1 MGFWTG
7 NNTLSTGEQMFK
19 RKLFF
24 WLEKLKITPAERM
37 TITGLIVLMMV
48 LGILNLVLTP
58 SSPFSEDYSVLEE
71 QFRQRTEFI
80 EARERELMKRYE
92 PPVAQPEIVKNNAD
106 TITADTAQD
115 HEQIT
120 AEKKA
125 QSLEINVNTASLNE
139 LQELPGIGPAYS
151 KRIIEYRKKHG
162 GFSAV
167 DELIKI
173 KGIGKKRLEKLQ
185 PFVKLKDP
193 D

>member
-1 MGFWTG
+1 
-7 NNTLSTGEQMFK
+7 MFK

-37 TITGLIVLMMV
+37 TITGLIILMMG
-48 LGILNLVLTP
+48 LAILDIVLTP
-58 SSPFSEDYSVLEE
+58 SPPFSEDYTELEK
-71 QFRQRTEFI
+71 QFKKRTEFI
-80 EARERELMKRYE
+80 EAQERELMKRYE
-92 PPVAQPEIVKNNAD
+92 PPATQPQILKNNPD

-115 HEQIT
+115 HEQAA
-120 AEKKA
+120 AEKRVR
-125 QSLEINVNTASLNE
+125 SLIINVNTASLKE

-167 DELIKI
+167 DELIRI